1 MKFFSID
8 SPLFKFM
15 QRLTDVFLL
24 NLLWLLFSLPIV
36 TVGCSTAA
44 AFSVAMKFVDESEG
58 HIWNDF
64 ITTFK
69 ANWKQGLPLGLI
81 SIVAVIAVRLDF
93 FIAENTEGNSLP
105 FLIAGFLTA
114 FFLLFSLIYFFPL
127 IVRYENTIPNS
138 LKNSFR
144 LGMKHIGRTVLLII
158 VIAVELLLIF
168 WNYIT
173 LFIGALIDPACI
185 IYTISGTAMHI
196 FRETEKD
203 PASVSNPEKL
213 HEHDGQ

>member
-8 SPLFKFM
+8 SPLYKFM

-36 TVGCSTAA
+36 TIGCSTAA

-64 ITTFK
+64 INAFK
-69 ANWKQGLPLGLI
+69 ANWKQGLPLGLL
-81 SIVAVIAVRLDF
+81 SIAAAMAVRLDF
-93 FIAENTEGNSLP
+93 FIADNTEGNSLP
-105 FLIAGFLTA
+105 FLIVGFLTA
-114 FFLLFSLIYFFPL
+114 FFLLFSLIYVFPL

-138 LKNSFR
+138 LKNSFK
-144 LGMKHIGRTVLLII
+144 LGMKHIGRTILLLF
-158 VIAVELLLIF
+158 VVAVELVLIF
-168 WNYIT
+168 WNYVT
-173 LFIGALIDPACI
+173 LFIGVLIGPVCI

-203 PASVSNPEKL
+203 PAAVSNPEKL

>member
-8 SPLFKFM
+8 SPLYKFM

-24 NLLWLLFSLPIV
+24 NLLWILFSLPIV

-44 AFSVAMKFVDESEG
+44 AFSVGMKFVDESEG

-64 ITTFK
+64 IAAFK

-114 FFLLFSLIYFFPL
+114 FFLLFSLIYAFPL

-138 LKNSFR
+138 LKHSFR
-144 LGMKHIGRTVLLII
+144 LGMKHIGRTLLLII

-168 WNYIT
+168 WNYVT
-173 LFIGALIDPACI
+173 LFIGALIGPACI